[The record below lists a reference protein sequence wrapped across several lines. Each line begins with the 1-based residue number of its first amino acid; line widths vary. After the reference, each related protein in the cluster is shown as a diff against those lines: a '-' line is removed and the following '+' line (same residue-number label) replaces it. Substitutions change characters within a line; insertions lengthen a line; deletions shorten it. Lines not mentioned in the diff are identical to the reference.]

1 MDCNCCHP
9 KVKTFVICLPSDGA
23 HMSNKE
29 WYPSLLTCLHLSL
42 DCGIPVCLTWEG
54 FQQHFCQTYYVSD
67 PEHPVLCWRMR
78 VVWSRHISQVRNGQV
93 NDWVKDE
100 QDILHDLKVQGAFRH
115 SHQPPPLCWVHNLS
129 LHRVT
134 RRGGKYLQI
143 MLHKLS
149 RESRTNSRRAR
160 EPRCPR
166 SLRAEPE
173 SATARH
179 GMALMSQISS

>member
-1 MDCNCCHP
+1 MIP
-9 KVKTFVICLPSDGA
+9 YFVDMPT
-23 HMSNKE
+23 
-29 WYPSLLTCLHLSL
+29 PLLGLWDSC
-42 DCGIPVCLTWEG
+42 
-54 FQQHFCQTYYVSD
+54 VSD
-67 PEHPVLCWRMR
+67 MR
-78 VVWSRHISQVRNGQV
+78 RFPAAFLPDLLRVWPGAPSTLLEDESRVKQTHLTSRNGQV

-100 QDILHDLKVQGAFRH
+100 QDILHGLKVQDAFWH

-129 LHRVT
+129 SHRVT

-143 MLHKLS
+143 MLRKLS

-160 EPRCPR
+160 ETRRPR